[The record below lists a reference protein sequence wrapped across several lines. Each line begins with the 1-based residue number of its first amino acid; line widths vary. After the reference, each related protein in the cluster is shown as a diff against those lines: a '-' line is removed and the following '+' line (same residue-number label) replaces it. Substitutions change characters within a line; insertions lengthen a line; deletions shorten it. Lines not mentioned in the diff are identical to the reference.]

1 MKQQEPARTERE
13 ERKPVSAQSQDQLS
27 IDLVVTCARFV
38 RATARLT
45 PASDPAAVWRALAI
59 LDQYG
64 AMRVSEFAEVDRCS
78 QPTATMMLRRLE
90 DNGSV
95 HRMSDPS
102 DGRAVLMSL
111 TDQGRARLVVLR
123 MKFAERLRPAMAD
136 LSDEDA
142 DALIR
147 VLPVI
152 RRLMTALD

>member
-38 RATARLT
+38 RATARLA